1 MLGIAK
7 NTKGKDSHLS
17 LLLPD
22 MDSNH
27 DILNQN
33 QLYYPYT
40 IGQSLHSHRMG
51 CKNRVGQQLFQIFY
65 ARIPQSF
72 PPAAE
77 NDFAAP
83 VFHCLINQYLGVVS
97 QWAMVNGQ

>member
-1 MLGIAK
+1 MFRRQCSHADFYSSICQIKPGLIGIK
-7 NTKGKDSHLS
+7 KGKDSHLS

-40 IGQSLHSHRMG
+40 IGQSLHSYRMG
-51 CKNRVGQQLFQIFY
+51 CKNRGGGELFQIF
-65 ARIPQSF
+65 
-72 PPAAE
+72 
-77 NDFAAP
+77 
-83 VFHCLINQYLGVVS
+83 
-97 QWAMVNGQ
+97 